1 MVSER
6 KIIQVENSAPLI
18 SRKKKK
24 QAYITG
30 GILVGIIVLVIAVI
44 LTMSSSDVHV
54 IGNYTVAEVVSEP
67 LTTST
72 EASGTVVLPTQVSIA
87 AMENGYANKIYVNE
101 GDTITDSTILAELNV
116 PALEESR
123 DDLMSNLETES
134 IALEEIKLNQE
145 YTIKDLKIQIQR
157 LDADIID
164 AVQDLEA
171 EKKLLELKSS
181 RESEYETAEN
191 ALEALRE
198 QKEDLSLNLEKQK
211 KSGELSLR
219 KQLALINQ
227 LKVNLSRVE
236 QDISDAQITSPISGD
251 ILSLNEDL
259 TVPGSL
265 IEQNTALFTVAD
277 TKDVYID
284 LEVYE
289 QYSSYLKIGS
299 NIELVISS
307 ENVKAKI
314 TQIGRVASMSSDG
327 LAATITVRAKPI
339 GITNLTPGASA
350 VAEIPLGTKDD
361 ALLLPRGAY
370 LTTGSQ
376 KYVYRIDG
384 TNAYKTEIVFGE
396 IQGNQVEVLS
406 GLSAG
411 DKVIISSYQNFI
423 DQDSIELK
431 N

>member
-6 KIIQVENSAPLI
+6 KIIQVEKSAPLI
-18 SRKKKK
+18 SKKKKK

-54 IGNYTVAEVVSEP
+54 IGNYTVAKVVSEP

-116 PALEESR
+116 PDLEESR

-145 YTIKDLKIQIQR
+145 YTIKDLEIQIRR

-164 AVQDLEA
+164 ALQDLEA

-181 RESEYETAEN
+181 RELEYETAEN
-191 ALEALRE
+191 TLESLRE
-198 QKEDLSLNLEKQK
+198 QREDLSLNLEKQQ

-219 KQLALINQ
+219 KQLAVINQ

-265 IEQNTALFTVAD
+265 IEHNTALFTVAD

-314 TQIGRVASMSSDG
+314 TQIGRVASMSADG

-339 GITNLTPGASA
+339 GTTNLTPGASA

-376 KYVYRIDG
+376 KYVYKIDG

-423 DQDSIELK
+423 DQDMVEVK
-431 N
+431 

>member
-24 QAYITG
+24 QAYIAG
-30 GILVGIIVLVIAVI
+30 GILVGIIILVIVVI
-44 LTMSSSDVHV
+44 LTMSSADVHV

-87 AMENGYANKIYVNE
+87 AMEDGYANKIYVNE
-101 GDTITDSTILAELNV
+101 GDTITDSTILADLDV
-116 PALEESR
+116 PDLEESR

-145 YTIKDLKIQIQR
+145 YTIKDLKIQINR
-157 LDADIID
+157 LVADIVE
-164 AVQDLEA
+164 AVRDLEA

-181 RESEYETAEN
+181 RESEYETAEDT
-191 ALEALRE
+191 LKSFRE
-198 QKEDLSLNLEKQK
+198 QKEDLSLALERQK

-251 ILSLNEDL
+251 ILSLNENL

-265 IEQNTALFTVAD
+265 IEQNTALFTVAN
-277 TKDVYID
+277 TEDVYID

-289 QYSSYLKIGS
+289 QYSSYLEIGGTMDL
-299 NIELVISS
+299 IISS
-307 ENVKAKI
+307 TPIEAEI
-314 TQIGRVASMSSDG
+314 TQIGQVASLSSDG
-327 LAATITVRAKPI
+327 LAATISVRAKPLVE
-339 GITNLTPGASA
+339 TDLTPGASA

-361 ALLLPRGAY
+361 ALLLPRGSY

-376 KYVYRIDG
+376 KYVYKIDG
-384 TNAYKTEIVFGE
+384 SNAYKTEIVFGE
-396 IQGNQVEVLS
+396 IQGSQVEVLS
-406 GLSAG
+406 GLEAG
-411 DKVIISSYQNFI
+411 DQVIISSYQNYI
-423 DQDSIELK
+423 DQDMIEIK
-431 N
+431 K